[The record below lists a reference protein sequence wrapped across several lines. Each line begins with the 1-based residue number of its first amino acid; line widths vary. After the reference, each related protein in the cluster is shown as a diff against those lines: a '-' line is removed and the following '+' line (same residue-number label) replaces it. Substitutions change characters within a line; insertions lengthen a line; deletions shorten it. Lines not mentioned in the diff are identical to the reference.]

1 MEISGKGDSATLDMN
16 TSMENGSVMEGFW
29 LSWLFGAL
37 IVLGIVMIAVVVV
50 RAKVGGF
57 SGQVSPQVD
66 NRTQENG
73 HPRAILDERYARGE
87 LTSEEYQQRLRALKE
102 NR

>member
-1 MEISGKGDSATLDMN
+1 MN
-16 TSMENGSVMEGFW
+16 KLMGNGSGMGGFW

-37 IVLGIVMIAVVVV
+37 IVLGIVIIAVVVV

-57 SGQVSPQVD
+57 SGQGSARVD
-66 NRTQENG
+66 NRTKENG
-73 HPRAILDERYARGE
+73 HARAILDERYARGE
-87 LTSEEYQQRLRALKE
+87 LTSEEYQPRLEALKE